1 MNKSRDVREHILPLD
16 IFSNITTIA
25 QNISR
30 KFRKCHL
37 VISSTTC
44 FRTNKNAP
52 DIS

>member
-1 MNKSRDVREHILPLD
+1 MEEHILPLD
-16 IFSNITTIA
+16 IFSNITIA

-37 VISSTTC
+37 VMSSTKC

-52 DIS
+52 DIL